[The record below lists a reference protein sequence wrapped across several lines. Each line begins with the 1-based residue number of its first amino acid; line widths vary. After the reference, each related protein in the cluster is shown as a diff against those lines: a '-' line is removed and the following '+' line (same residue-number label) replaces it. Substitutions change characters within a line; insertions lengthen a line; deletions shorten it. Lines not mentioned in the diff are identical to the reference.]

1 MRERSEGGS
10 DEAPGVASA
19 VFALGESG
27 SRYEGEFKW
36 SGQGTLT
43 SKMAHGQGVCTWS
56 GGRKYVGEWLENT
69 QHGRGRY
76 TWADGST
83 YHGEWENSQMHGHG
97 VYTWANG
104 TKYEGMYARGKHLP
118 GKGEYTWRTPF
129 VSPSRL
135 TELNKKKNMKAAN
148 RPSSAMPPAR
158 RQEITKSDCK
168 APLES
173 PAKTAHP
180 SLRTVVKSAV
190 ITNML
195 AHRSAIAQSLKP
207 KKPAIVET
215 IDMGSYR
222 EVTKIRCYKESTEA
236 KQRREEAEAL
246 QLRIT
251 VMFNASLDAQKVMQ
265 IADEALCSH
274 DLAKDFCKEHN
285 LPRRTVGRV
294 LRLVET
300 TRKNMSQVG
309 VGVHLLAV
317 VMRRVRHGIRMQ
329 KMWSRDAMASM
340 RDASRKKKKEEEE
353 EEEEEKRNSAAAST
367 ATARARAPRGISR
380 TKSTLAPTAGRT
392 QEQTRRTLVRHQT
405 QAR

>member
-1 MRERSEGGS
+1 
-10 DEAPGVASA
+10 
-19 VFALGESG
+19 
-27 SRYEGEFKW
+27 
-36 SGQGTLT
+36 
-43 SKMAHGQGVCTWS
+43 
-56 GGRKYVGEWLENT
+56 
-69 QHGRGRY
+69 
-76 TWADGST
+76 
-83 YHGEWENSQMHGHG
+83 MHGHG

-135 TELNKKKNMKAAN
+135 TELNKTKNMKAAN

-168 APLES
+168 APLESPAKARPSLRAVVKSVVVTNRLASHYVHPVVITNMYRLGS

-236 KQRREEAEAL
+236 KQRRKKIEAL

-353 EEEEEKRNSAAAST
+353 EEEKRNSAAAST